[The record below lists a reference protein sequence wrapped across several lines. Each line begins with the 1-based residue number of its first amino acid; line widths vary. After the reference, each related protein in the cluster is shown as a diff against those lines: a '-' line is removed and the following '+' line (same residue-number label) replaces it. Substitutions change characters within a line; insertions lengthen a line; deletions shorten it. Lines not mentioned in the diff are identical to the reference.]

1 MPVGSNPSI
10 ELMTPDEVATM
21 LKISKVGVYRMV
33 EKRHI
38 RFYKVMGSLR
48 FDKEDILAF
57 LQANG
62 VEPIGPIKHG
72 GKTY

>member
-1 MPVGSNPSI
+1 MPKGSKPDF
-10 ELMTPDEVATM
+10 EMLTPNEVAAL

-48 FDKEDILAF
+48 FNKEDILTF
-57 LQANG
+57 LQENG
-62 VEPIGPIKHG
+62 FEPIGPIKYG
-72 GKTY
+72 GKTT